1 MILSINCRLHDLC
14 HNLVDLKHW
23 RYTFHAIQDWETLVH
38 ETQVFA
44 SVLSLWATGKQQGI
58 QSDMYISS
66 PCGITVTSDPKGCG
80 TAGKR
85 IIFEFSSIFEF
96 YHQLSSPSWLKRKEV
111 CFASLAWL
119 FNRRLQDFALRGP
132 IRCKVTVS
140 DILTLI
146 RRSRNVIATCS

>member
-85 IIFEFSSIFEF
+85 IIFEFSSISEF

-111 CFASLAWL
+111 CFCFSSIVIQQKTT
-119 FNRRLQDFALRGP
+119 RLCLKGSD
-132 IRCKVTVS
+132 KV
-140 DILTLI
+140 
-146 RRSRNVIATCS
+146 